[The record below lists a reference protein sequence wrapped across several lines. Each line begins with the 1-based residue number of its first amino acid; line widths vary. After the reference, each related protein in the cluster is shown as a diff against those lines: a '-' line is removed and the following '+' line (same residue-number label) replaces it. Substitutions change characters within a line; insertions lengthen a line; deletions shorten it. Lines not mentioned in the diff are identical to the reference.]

1 VQVGPSHTTRVLLGA
16 LFILSAWVSTIA
28 EEPSLDDLA
37 NKMADSLAQTKQKSV
52 AVFAF
57 VGPDDPEALGQKLAG
72 DFQVALEK
80 SAHGFRV
87 EDRSQLLEILGRTSA
102 LSASVDDADTA
113 AWFLRDSDVD
123 TAILGTVSN
132 ESGNLR
138 VRVQAFRVRDAHLVA
153 EFATFV
159 QLADDLK
166 QLVGRSA
173 GREFA
178 NWPRGGKNGYS
189 SPVCVS
195 CPHPQY
201 TGRPLGRVVEGTV
214 QLDITVDEN
223 GRARHIRIKK
233 AMLDGLTEMGV
244 AAVQKWR
251 FKPAT
256 GPDGKVAAV
265 RELVTL
271 NFHFY

>member
-1 VQVGPSHTTRVLLGA
+1 MRSDFSNTVRVSLRA
-16 LFILSAWVSTIA
+16 LVALSVCLAA
-28 EEPSLDDLA
+28 FAQEPPLDDLA
-37 NKMADSLAQTKQKSV
+37 HRMADSLTQSKQKSV

-57 VGPDDPEALGQKLAG
+57 LGPDDAEALGQKLAG
-72 DFQVALEK
+72 DFQMALAK
-80 SAHGFRV
+80 SAHSFRV
-87 EDRSQLLEILGRTSA
+87 EERSQLLEILGRTSA

-113 AWFLRDSDVD
+113 AWFLRNSDVNA
-123 TAILGTVSN
+123 AILGSVSN
-132 ESGNLR
+132 DNGGLR
-138 VRVQAFRVRDAHLVA
+138 VRVQAFRVRDADPIA
-153 EFATFV
+153 DFAATV
-159 QLADDLK
+159 PLTDELK

-173 GREFA
+173 PREFA

-189 SPVCVS
+189 SPACVS
-195 CPHPQY
+195 CPQPQY

-233 AMLDGLTEMGV
+233 AMLDGLTEMAI
-244 AAVQKWR
+244 AAVQKWK

-265 RELVTL
+265 REIVTL
-271 NFHFY
+271 SFHFY

>member
-1 VQVGPSHTTRVLLGA
+1 MRSGFSNTVRVSLRALVALSVCLAAFAQEPPLG
-16 LFILSAWVSTIA
+16 
-28 EEPSLDDLA
+28 DLA
-37 NKMADSLAQTKQKSV
+37 HRMADSLTQSKQKSV

-57 VGPDDPEALGQKLAG
+57 IGPDDAEALGQKLAG
-72 DFQVALEK
+72 DFQMALAK
-80 SAHGFRV
+80 SAHSFRV
-87 EDRSQLLEILGRTSA
+87 EERSQLLEILGRTSA

-113 AWFLRDSDVD
+113 AWFLRNSDVNA
-123 TAILGTVSN
+123 AILGSVSN
-132 ESGNLR
+132 DNGGLR
-138 VRVQAFRVRDAHLVA
+138 VRVQAFRVRDADPIA
-153 EFATFV
+153 DFATIV
-159 QLADDLK
+159 PLTDELK

-173 GREFA
+173 RREFA

-189 SPVCVS
+189 SPACVS
-195 CPHPQY
+195 CPQPQY

-214 QLDITVDEN
+214 QLDITVDQN

-233 AMLDGLTEMGV
+233 AMLDGLTEMAI
-244 AAVQKWR
+244 AAVQRWK

-265 RELVTL
+265 REIVTL

>member
-1 VQVGPSHTTRVLLGA
+1 MRSGFSNTVRVSLRA
-16 LFILSAWVSTIA
+16 LVALSVCLAA
-28 EEPSLDDLA
+28 FAQEPPLDDLA
-37 NKMADSLAQTKQKSV
+37 HRMADSLTQSKQKSV

-57 VGPDDPEALGQKLAG
+57 IGPDDAEALGQKLAG
-72 DFQVALEK
+72 DFQMALAK
-80 SAHGFRV
+80 SAHSFRV
-87 EDRSQLLEILGRTSA
+87 EERSQLLEILGRTSA

-113 AWFLRDSDVD
+113 AWFLRESDVNA
-123 TAILGTVSN
+123 AILGSVSN
-132 ESGNLR
+132 DSGGLR
-138 VRVQAFRVRDAHLVA
+138 VRVQAFRVRDADPVA
-153 EFATFV
+153 DFAAIVPLT
-159 QLADDLK
+159 DELK

-173 GREFA
+173 RREFA

-189 SPVCVS
+189 SPACVS
-195 CPHPQY
+195 CPQPQY

-233 AMLDGLTEMGV
+233 AMLDGLTEMAI
-244 AAVQKWR
+244 AAVQKWK

-265 RELVTL
+265 REIVTL
-271 NFHFY
+271 SFHFY

>member
-1 VQVGPSHTTRVLLGA
+1 LAQKSP
-16 LFILSAWVSTIA
+16 
-28 EEPSLDDLA
+28 LDELA
-37 NKMADSLAQTKQKSV
+37 HRMADSFAQSKQKSV

-57 VGPDDPEALGQKLAG
+57 VAPDDAEALGQKLAG
-72 DFQVALEK
+72 DFQQALVK

-87 EDRSQLLEILGRTSA
+87 VARSQLLDILGKTSA

-123 TAILGTVSN
+123 TSILGTVSKD
-132 ESGNLR
+132 EAGLQVS
-138 VRVQAFRVRDAHLVA
+138 VRAFRVRDAKQIA
-153 EFATFV
+153 EFETLV
-159 QLADDLK
+159 PLTDGLK
-166 QLVGRSA
+166 QLVGKTA

-189 SPVCVS
+189 SPTCVS
-195 CPHPQY
+195 CPQPQY

-214 QLDITVDEN
+214 VLEISVDEN

-233 AMLDGLTEMGV
+233 AMLDGLTETAL

-251 FKPAT
+251 FIPAT
-256 GPDGKVAAV
+256 GPDGKVAPL
-265 RELVTL
+265 RESVTVS
-271 NFHFY
+271 FHFY